1 MGVRCSSLESMVID
15 KEFWGGK
22 HVLITG
28 HTGFKG
34 GWLSLWLQSMGAQ
47 VSGYSL
53 PAPTKPSLFEVG
65 HVAERMHS
73 HLGDVRNLP
82 GLLAALKEEQ
92 PEVVFH
98 LAAQP
103 LVRHSYREPVETY
116 ATNVM
121 GTVNL
126 LEAVRHSPTVRAVVI
141 VTSDKCYE
149 NQEWVWGYRETDALG
164 GHDPYSNSK
173 GCAELVTAA
182 YRNSF
187 FSHSEYPKHRVAV
200 ATTRAGN
207 VIGGGDWAEDRLVPD
222 IVRAFSN
229 RQPVIIRNPA
239 AVRPWQHVLEPLA
252 GYVAL
257 AEKLSTQGSA
267 WGEAWNFGPAE
278 SDTKPVQWIVEKM
291 REVWGPG
298 AAWEIDPKAHP
309 HEARHLRL
317 DIAKVESR
325 LGWRPRWNLEL
336 GLRKTVEW
344 YQAYQNG
351 SDMRAV
357 SQAQIGDYMVTTT
370 KA

>member
-1 MGVRCSSLESMVID
+1 MDNWFCSLESMVII
-15 KEFWGGK
+15 KEFWHGK
-22 HVLITG
+22 RVLITG

-34 GWLSLWLQSMGAQ
+34 GWLSLWLQSMGAH

-53 PAPTKPSLFEVG
+53 PAPIRPNLFEVG
-65 HVAERMHS
+65 RVAAGMRS
-73 HLGDVRNLP
+73 HLGDVRDLS
-82 GLLAALKEEQ
+82 GLITALKEDQ

-103 LVRHSYREPVETY
+103 LVRYSYREPVETY

-126 LEAVRHSPTVRAVVI
+126 LEAARQTPTIRAVVI

-149 NQEWVWGYRETDALG
+149 NHEWVWGYRETDALG
-164 GHDPYSNSK
+164 GRDPYSNSK
-173 GCAELVTAA
+173 GCAELVAAA
-182 YRNSF
+182 YRSSF
-187 FSHSEYPKHRVAV
+187 FSPSEYSKHRVAV
-200 ATTRAGN
+200 ATARAGN

-222 IVRAFSN
+222 IVRAFSG
-229 RQPVIIRNPA
+229 RQPVVIRNPT

-257 AEKLSTQGSA
+257 AEKLVTQGPV

-278 SDTKPVQWIVEKM
+278 SETKPVQWIVERM
-291 REVWGPG
+291 CETWGPG

-309 HEARHLRL
+309 HEAHSLRL
-317 DIAKVESR
+317 DIAKAEFR
-325 LGWRPRWNLEL
+325 LGWRPRWNLET

-351 SDMRAV
+351 SDMRTV
-357 SQAQIGDYMVTTT
+357 TQAQIDDYMATTT
-370 KA
+370 